1 MQLEVPMT
9 NTIPRLAA
17 TVFSALFA
25 VAVLSVS
32 TAHAEDEKPLSTA
45 CGAGTLNPCGEAAET
60 ECDWSVDIGHSG
72 GWSFHVKVSKSN
84 CRVVGHIP
92 IYKDIDSSSVKSGSC
107 NLLNPF
113 LGMPAGTGCSEV

>member
-1 MQLEVPMT
+1 MT

-17 TVFSALFA
+17 TVFTALFG

-32 TAHAEDEKPLSTA
+32 TARAEDEKPLSTA
-45 CGAGTLNPCGEAAET
+45 CGAGTLNACGETAET
-60 ECDWSVDIGHSG
+60 ECDWSFDVSYSG
-72 GWSFHVKVSKSN
+72 GWAFHVKVSKSN

-92 IYKDIDSSSVKSGSC
+92 IYKDINSFSVKSGSC

-113 LGMPAGTGCSEV
+113 LGMPAGTGCSED